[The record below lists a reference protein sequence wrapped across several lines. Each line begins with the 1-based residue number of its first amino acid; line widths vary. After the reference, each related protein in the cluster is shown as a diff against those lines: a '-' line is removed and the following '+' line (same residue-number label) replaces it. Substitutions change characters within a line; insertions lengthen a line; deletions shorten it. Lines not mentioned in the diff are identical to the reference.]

1 MSILV
6 DKQKWI
12 KSSIAFIFYGIKN
25 QYSVK
30 LSLTNN
36 FYIEYWYEV
45 WRTNNKDPLLD
56 FGALLC

>member
-12 KSSIAFIFYGIKN
+12 KSSITFIFYGIKN
-25 QYSVK
+25 QHSIK

-45 WRTNNKDPLLD
+45 WRTNKDPLLD